1 MNDITSVCT
10 YVFCYNEIGELCTL
24 VGRRTSSAP
33 TGANMFTPP
42 MGMVEYREN
51 PYDAAVRE
59 CFEETNILIPK
70 NELKYYD
77 TETYFMRG
85 KQCFGANFY
94 IILKGTTNKHTI
106 GIGDGENDKFIWLPL
121 SKIDSITWAF
131 GTNNKIK
138 EIISNFKEN
147 IVELSFNDLK
157 DIINESIKC
166 ILKKNK

>member
-10 YVFCYNEIGELCTL
+10 YVFCYNETGELCTL

-42 MGMVEYREN
+42 MGMVEYGEN

-157 DIINESIKC
+157 DIIHESIKR
-166 ILKKNK
+166 ILRKNK